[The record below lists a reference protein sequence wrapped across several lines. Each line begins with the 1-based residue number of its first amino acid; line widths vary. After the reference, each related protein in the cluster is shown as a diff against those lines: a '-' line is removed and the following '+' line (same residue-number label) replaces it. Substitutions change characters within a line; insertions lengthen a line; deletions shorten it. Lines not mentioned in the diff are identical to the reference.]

1 MIQFYLLS
9 VLYLV
14 LASGLLLVD
23 KYGSTVFFLINLK
36 TFYNSKKLIQIICLS
51 VGAVILLG
59 VVFFPVNPGPM
70 VLGDLLPAINLAIVI
85 FLKDDVLAQLKSY
98 IYSVK
103 SCIMKDDSTELTI
116 QIDMKSDDGIAE
128 KVRAVSGVKDVTM
141 IRYNGEYHG

>member
-36 TFYNSKKLIQIICLS
+36 TFYNSKKLTQIICLS
-51 VGAVILLG
+51 VGALILLG

-70 VLGDLLPAINLAIVI
+70 VLGDLLPAINLAVVLFYFMRKVGKTDIVDYNNEKRNALGFITLGVALIHLLFPSIVI
-85 FLKDDVLAQLKSY
+85 
-98 IYSVK
+98 I
-103 SCIMKDDSTELTI
+103 
-116 QIDMKSDDGIAE
+116 
-128 KVRAVSGVKDVTM
+128 
-141 IRYNGEYHG
+141 

>member
-36 TFYNSKKLIQIICLS
+36 TFYNSRKLIQIICLS

-59 VVFFPVNPGPM
+59 VVFFPVSPGPM
-70 VLGDLLPAINLAIVI
+70 VLGDLLPAINLAVVLFYFVRKVGKTDIVDFNNEKRNALGFITLGVALIHLLFPSIVI
-85 FLKDDVLAQLKSY
+85 
-98 IYSVK
+98 I
-103 SCIMKDDSTELTI
+103 
-116 QIDMKSDDGIAE
+116 
-128 KVRAVSGVKDVTM
+128 
-141 IRYNGEYHG
+141 

>member
-9 VLYLV
+9 VLYLI

-59 VVFFPVNPGPM
+59 VIFFPVNPGPM
-70 VLGDLLPAINLAIVI
+70 VLGDLLPAINLAVVLFYCVRKVGKTDIVDYNNEKRNALGFITLGVALIHLLFPSIVI
-85 FLKDDVLAQLKSY
+85 
-98 IYSVK
+98 I
-103 SCIMKDDSTELTI
+103 
-116 QIDMKSDDGIAE
+116 
-128 KVRAVSGVKDVTM
+128 
-141 IRYNGEYHG
+141 

>member
-36 TFYNSKKLIQIICLS
+36 TFYNSKKFTQIICLS

-59 VVFFPVNPGPM
+59 VVFFPVSPGPM
-70 VLGDLLPAINLAIVI
+70 VLGDLLPAINLTVVLFYFMRKVGKTDIVDYNNEKRNALGFITLGVALIHLLFPSIVI
-85 FLKDDVLAQLKSY
+85 
-98 IYSVK
+98 I
-103 SCIMKDDSTELTI
+103 
-116 QIDMKSDDGIAE
+116 
-128 KVRAVSGVKDVTM
+128 
-141 IRYNGEYHG
+141 

>member
-9 VLYLV
+9 ILYLV

-59 VVFFPVNPGPM
+59 VIFFPVNPGPM
-70 VLGDLLPAINLAIVI
+70 VLGDLLPAINLALVLFYFVRKVGKTDIVDYNNEKRNALGFITLGVALIHLLFPSIVI
-85 FLKDDVLAQLKSY
+85 
-98 IYSVK
+98 I
-103 SCIMKDDSTELTI
+103 
-116 QIDMKSDDGIAE
+116 
-128 KVRAVSGVKDVTM
+128 
-141 IRYNGEYHG
+141 

>member
-85 FLKDDVLAQLKSY
+85 FYFMRKVGKTDIVDY
-98 IYSVK
+98 NN
-103 SCIMKDDSTELTI
+103 
-116 QIDMKSDDGIAE
+116 E
-128 KVRAVSGVKDVTM
+128 KRNALGFITLGVALIHLLFPSIV
-141 IRYNGEYHG
+141 II

>member
-36 TFYNSKKLIQIICLS
+36 TFYNSKKLTQIICLS

-59 VVFFPVNPGPM
+59 VVFFPVSPGPM
-70 VLGDLLPAINLAIVI
+70 VLGDLLPAINLAVVLFYFMRKVGKTDIVDYNNEKRNALGFITLGVALIHLLFPSIVI
-85 FLKDDVLAQLKSY
+85 
-98 IYSVK
+98 I
-103 SCIMKDDSTELTI
+103 
-116 QIDMKSDDGIAE
+116 
-128 KVRAVSGVKDVTM
+128 
-141 IRYNGEYHG
+141 

>member
-23 KYGSTVFFLINLK
+23 KYGSTFFFLINLK
-36 TFYNSKKLIQIICLS
+36 TFYNSKKITQIICLS

-70 VLGDLLPAINLAIVI
+70 VLGDLLPAINLAIVLLYFVRKVGKTDI
-85 FLKDDVLAQLKSY
+85 VDFNN
-98 IYSVK
+98 
-103 SCIMKDDSTELTI
+103 
-116 QIDMKSDDGIAE
+116 E
-128 KVRAVSGVKDVTM
+128 KRNALGFITLGVALIHLLFPRIV
-141 IRYNGEYHG
+141 II